1 MLRLSQQW
9 EKQGVRKEGAGPAQ
23 RRTLLQGMCAHLCAC
38 AMYIYVHACGSQKTT
53 SGVPQES
60 SILFFDTESIYH
72 LAYNLQLG

>member
-1 MLRLSQQW
+1 MSSHMQLSSVPSPTQS
-9 EKQGVRKEGAGPAQ
+9 V
-23 RRTLLQGMCAHLCAC
+23 CAHLCAC